1 MTEPYKDPVT
11 DAGLGDP
18 EVSSTVGSDAPQDR
32 PTEALT
38 ATNGHSNGHTATES
52 LPEASNGNGSTET
65 MPRASNGHTATE
77 RLPEAGYAHGASVES
92 TEPKPL
98 EKRSERRRK
107 HRFVPRL
114 KTLIIMF
121 LLAIPLALAA
131 IGAYATNSYSQK
143 YEDKIL
149 PGATI
154 AGVDVGGMSRKE
166 AVRAVKNEIGPQMRR
181 EIKVEWRKQSWT
193 ITPKELGARSD
204 AAAAVERALVAS
216 QDTSMFDKAQMRW
229 LDKDLDFT
237 EDVALRYPKKGAVSF
252 IAGLAQEFNEN
263 PLDASI
269 DYSSGW
275 VEFVKETMGRQVD
288 EKASASNLLAAL
300 RSGDGTAGLEV
311 DLTKPDVLVKDFNQ
325 VLLLRQSDFTVYM
338 YVDGKIAHEWPVAVG
353 QSAYPTPT
361 GQWTVIDKVEG
372 PTWTNPAPD
381 GWGADMPA
389 TIPPGIS
396 NPLGLAAV
404 YWDASGIRFHGTSDV
419 GSIGTAAS
427 HGCVRMYNED
437 VLELYGLVDIGT
449 PIISVY

>member
-11 DAGLGDP
+11 DAGLGDA
-18 EVSSTVGSDAPQDR
+18 EASSRVGSQAPEDR
-32 PTEALT
+32 PTEAFV

-52 LPEASNGNGSTET
+52 LPEG
-65 MPRASNGHTATE
+65 SNGHTATE
-77 RLPEAGYAHGASVES
+77 SMPGAPNGREATEKLPQAGYANGPSVEN
-92 TEPKPL
+92 TDPKPL

-121 LLAIPLALAA
+121 FLAIPLALAA
-131 IGAYATNSYSQK
+131 IGAYATNSYSEK

-154 AGVDVGGMSRKE
+154 AGIDVGGMSRRE
-166 AVRAVKNEIGPQMRR
+166 AVRAVKDEIGPQMRR
-181 EIKVEWRKQSWT
+181 EIKVEWRQQSWK
-193 ITPKELGARSD
+193 ITPKQLGARSD

-229 LDKDLDFT
+229 LGQDLDFS

-275 VEFVKETMGRQVD
+275 VEFVKETTGRQVD

-300 RSGDGTAGLEV
+300 RSGGDTADLEV
-311 DLTKPDVLVKDFNQ
+311 DINKPDVVVEDFEQ
-325 VLLLRQSDFTVYM
+325 VLLLRQSEFTVYL
-338 YVDGKIAHEWPVAVG
+338 YQDQEITNEWPVAVG

-361 GQWTVIDKVEG
+361 GQWSVIDKVEG

-427 HGCVRMYNED
+427 HGCVRMFNED
-437 VLELYGLVDIGT
+437 VLELYDIVEIGT

>member
-1 MTEPYKDPVT
+1 MTDPYTDPTT
-11 DAGLGDP
+11 DAGLGDA
-18 EVSSTVGSDAPQDR
+18 EASSAVGSDAPENR
-32 PTEALT
+32 PTETFVA
-38 ATNGHSNGHTATES
+38 ANGHSNGHTATES
-52 LPEASNGNGSTET
+52 LPEASNGNGSTQT
-65 MPRASNGHTATE
+65 MPGGLNGREATE
-77 RLPEAGYAHGASVES
+77 RRPEAGKANGASVEAPAS
-92 TEPKPL
+92 KPL

-114 KTLIIMF
+114 KTLIILFF
-121 LLAIPLALAA
+121 LAVPLALAA
-131 IGAYATNSYSQK
+131 IGAYATNSYSEK

-154 AGVDVGGMSRKE
+154 AGVDVGGMSRRE
-166 AVRAVKNEIGPQMRR
+166 AVRAVKDEIGPQMRR
-181 EIKVEWRKQSWT
+181 EITVEWRQQSWT
-193 ITPKELGARSD
+193 ITPRELGARSD

-216 QDTSMFDKAQMRW
+216 QDASMFEKAQMRW
-229 LDKDLDFT
+229 LDKDLAFA

-252 IAGLAQEFNEN
+252 IAGLGQEFNEN

-300 RSGDGTAGLEV
+300 RSGGETANLEV
-311 DLTKPDVLVKDFNQ
+311 DLTKPDVLVKDFEQ
-325 VLLLRQSDFTVYM
+325 VLLLRQSDFTLYM
-338 YVDGKIAHEWPVAVG
+338 YVDGKIKHEWPVAVG
-353 QSAYPTPT
+353 TSTFPTPI
-361 GQWTVIDKVEG
+361 GQWSVVDKVMG

-389 TIPPGIS
+389 TIPPGPS

-404 YWDASGIRFHGTSDV
+404 YWDASGIRFHGTSATY
-419 GSIGTAAS
+419 SIGTAAS

-437 VLELYGLVDIGT
+437 VLELYDLVEIGT
-449 PIISVY
+449 PIVSVY